1 MAAILQAELGD
12 KYHADAMATSMLA
25 RDIEVLVERTEKNYL
40 LKRVGGRGEL
50 LTVVEKFLVYGGKD
64 NAPPT
69 GLLTLAR
76 SYAALV
82 ARNITLRNTTFDEL
96 ESAGSEISQLVQ
108 RYILT
113 KKNGQRNATTTVFR
127 AIELALLALLFVQG
141 GILLNTA
148 RNQARANHGACEQ
161 CAGLGGS
168 AGRGHR
174 TQDKG
179 RTPVQDDS
187 IVLPADGLGSHSDLL
202 RLIATANAPI
212 IGIDAEYCVN
222 EWNQKAVAL
231 TGFSRDEVLGR
242 PLIDEFIEPRARQSV
257 KDVLTSALQGTPR
270 DDYRFILMTKDER
283 PLHISLNATPRY
295 DVTGCVIG
303 VIGIGQDVSK
313 ELTLGADLLRLITT
327 ANAPIIG
334 IDVNFC
340 VNEWNEKAVA
350 LTGFSRDEVM
360 GRPLI
365 EQFIEPETRDGVRAV
380 LTSATNGIPKENYRF
395 TLMTKL
401 RRPLQILLNATP
413 RYDAAGR
420 VTGVI
425 GIGQD
430 VSKELAQQSDV
441 LRLIAASD
449 VHLAAMT
456 GDMAM
461 LHKYTSQGHL
471 NATDDT
477 GNTPLIWAA
486 NAGQTEAVEF
496 LLRLG
501 VDVNHKGFM
510 GNTSL
515 SRVAQR
521 GNVDCVQILLSA
533 GADPNNPNDKVRALR
548 RGQDA
553 LYTCVGRLES
563 VLFLRNF
570 ILSLFT
576 HSNLPIH
583 PSPTLSSRTCSC
595 RRLYFPDKYAVRCPT
610 RTGSIRPP
618 SILPPS
624 GAIGCACV
632 PFWIAGCATRR

>member
-1 MAAILQAELGD
+1 MAFRPYQPYDSRTFAHPLPPPLLSACFVLLGLLALATILQAELGD

-25 RDIEVLVERTEKNYL
+25 RDIEVLVERTEKNFL
-40 LKRVGGRGEL
+40 LNRVGGRGEL
-50 LTVVEKFLVYGGKD
+50 LTVVEKFLVIGGKD
-64 NAPPT
+64 NAPLT

-82 ARNITLRNTTFDEL
+82 ARNITLRTTTFDEL
-96 ESAGSEISQLVQ
+96 ESTGSVLSQLVQ
-108 RYILT
+108 RYIVSQ
-113 KKNGQRNATTTVFR
+113 KKNGQRNATTAIFR
-127 AIELALLALLFVQG
+127 AIELALLALLFLQG
-141 GILLNTA
+141 GILLITA
-148 RNQARANHGACEQ
+148 RNQGASEQ
-161 CAGLGGS
+161 QSAGLGGS

-174 TQDKG
+174 MQDKG
-179 RTPVQDDS
+179 RSSVQDDS
-187 IVLPADGLGSHSDLL
+187 LVLPTDGLGSHSDLL

-231 TGFSRDEVLGR
+231 TGYSRDEVLGR

-334 IDVNFC
+334 IDVKFR

-380 LTSATNGIPKENYRF
+380 LTSAIDGIPKENYRF

-401 RRPLQILLNATP
+401 RQPLQILLNATP

-420 VTGVI
+420 VIGVI

-496 LLRLG
+496 LLREG

-515 SRVAQR
+515 SRVTQR
-521 GNVDCVQILLSA
+521 GDVDCVQILLSA
-533 GADPNNPNDKVRALR
+533 GGADPNIRNDKVRALR
-548 RGQDA
+548 RAA
-553 LYTCVGRLES
+553 LYTCVGRLEWF
-563 VLFLRNF
+563 VFAQLH
-570 ILSLFT
+570 SLFT
-576 HSNLPIH
+576 DNS
-583 PSPTLSSRTCSC
+583 
-595 RRLYFPDKYAVRCPT
+595 
-610 RTGSIRPP
+610 
-618 SILPPS
+618 
-624 GAIGCACV
+624 
-632 PFWIAGCATRR
+632 

>member
-1 MAAILQAELGD
+1 M
-12 KYHADAMATSMLA
+12 
-25 RDIEVLVERTEKNYL
+25 
-40 LKRVGGRGEL
+40 
-50 LTVVEKFLVYGGKD
+50 
-64 NAPPT
+64 
-69 GLLTLAR
+69 
-76 SYAALV
+76 
-82 ARNITLRNTTFDEL
+82 
-96 ESAGSEISQLVQ
+96 
-108 RYILT
+108 
-113 KKNGQRNATTTVFR
+113 
-127 AIELALLALLFVQG
+127 
-141 GILLNTA
+141 
-148 RNQARANHGACEQ
+148 
-161 CAGLGGS
+161 
-168 AGRGHR
+168 
-174 TQDKG
+174 
-179 RTPVQDDS
+179 
-187 IVLPADGLGSHSDLL
+187 
-202 RLIATANAPI
+202 
-212 IGIDAEYCVN
+212 
-222 EWNQKAVAL
+222 
-231 TGFSRDEVLGR
+231 
-242 PLIDEFIEPRARQSV
+242 
-257 KDVLTSALQGTPR
+257 
-270 DDYRFILMTKDER
+270 
-283 PLHISLNATPRY
+283 
-295 DVTGCVIG
+295 
-303 VIGIGQDVSK
+303 
-313 ELTLGADLLRLITT
+313 
-327 ANAPIIG
+327 
-334 IDVNFC
+334 
-340 VNEWNEKAVA
+340 A

-380 LTSATNGIPKENYRF
+380 LTSAINGIPKENYRF

-553 LYTCVGRLES
+553 LYTCVWAARECFVFAQLHS
-563 VLFLRNF
+563 
-570 ILSLFT
+570 LSI
-576 HSNLPIH
+576 HSLKSSNPPLPH
-583 PSPTLSSRTCSC
+583 SLVSYLLVSPTLLSR
-595 RRLYFPDKYAVRCPT
+595 
-610 RTGSIRPP
+610 
-618 SILPPS
+618 
-624 GAIGCACV
+624 
-632 PFWIAGCATRR
+632 

>member
-1 MAAILQAELGD
+1 MAFRPYQPYDSRTFAHPLPPPLLSACFILLGLLALATILQAELGD

-25 RDIEVLVERTEKNYL
+25 RDIEVLVERTEKNFL
-40 LKRVGGRGEL
+40 LNRVGGRGEL
-50 LTVVEKFLVYGGKD
+50 LTVVEKFLVIGGKD
-64 NAPPT
+64 NAPLT

-82 ARNITLRNTTFDEL
+82 ARNITLRTTTFDEL
-96 ESAGSEISQLVQ
+96 ESTGSVLSQLVQ
-108 RYILT
+108 RYIVSQ
-113 KKNGQRNATTTVFR
+113 KKNGQRNATTAIFR
-127 AIELALLALLFVQG
+127 AIELALLALLFLQG
-141 GILLNTA
+141 GILLITA
-148 RNQARANHGACEQ
+148 RNQGASEQ
-161 CAGLGGS
+161 QSAGLGGS

-174 TQDKG
+174 IQDKG
-179 RTPVQDDS
+179 RNSVQDDS
-187 IVLPADGLGSHSDLL
+187 LVLPTDGLGSHSDLL

-231 TGFSRDEVLGR
+231 TGYSRDEVLGR

-334 IDVNFC
+334 IDVKFR

-380 LTSATNGIPKENYRF
+380 LTSAIDGIPKENYRF

-401 RRPLQILLNATP
+401 RQPLQILLNATP

-420 VTGVI
+420 VIGVI

-496 LLRLG
+496 LLREG

-515 SRVAQR
+515 SRVTQR
-521 GNVDCVQILLSA
+521 GDVDCVQILLSA
-533 GADPNNPNDKVRALR
+533 GGADPNIRNDKVRALR
-548 RGQDA
+548 RAA
-553 LYTCVGRLES
+553 LHTCVGRLEWF
-563 VLFLRNF
+563 VFAQLH
-570 ILSLFT
+570 SLFT
-576 HSNLPIH
+576 DNS
-583 PSPTLSSRTCSC
+583 
-595 RRLYFPDKYAVRCPT
+595 
-610 RTGSIRPP
+610 
-618 SILPPS
+618 
-624 GAIGCACV
+624 
-632 PFWIAGCATRR
+632 